1 MIKLIFAIAEKIIG
15 REFSENDTAIMNV
28 IRLAVSDA
36 VGEKIYIRI
45 NPQDYDNIK
54 KNEAELNTAVESG
67 KSLIFREDETVK
79 PGGCTVETEIGTI
92 DAQLD
97 TQLGAI
103 KKALGL

>member
-15 REFSENDTAIMNV
+15 REFSESDKAIMNV

-36 VGEKIYIRI
+36 VGEKITIRL
-45 NPQDYDNIK
+45 NPKDHENIK
-54 KNEAELNTAVESG
+54 KNEKELYEQIESG
-67 KSLIFREDETVK
+67 KTLIFREDETIK

-92 DAQLD
+92 DAQLE
-97 TQLGAI
+97 TQLNAI